1 MKEINNETRD
11 RYFAEAAIRLRE
23 AGFVPQ
29 PQEDKLLPVDWQGSR
44 LCRLTAGGGAQFRAE
59 YLDRE
64 GGRAAFDRVTEIAAT
79 TAEYMRLMEAAP
91 HLVAT
96 GLSGDYRLL
105 ADFGGAVL
113 AGHPTTHGTEFIT
126 WEWDYPHAGMWQGH
140 YYGGNYAGA
149 KQDFCI
155 RAGLIKQNQLF
166 SPEQLT
172 EVYRAIHETLDS
184 AYPITVER
192 VKLLESAAE
201 QIEHTVS
208 DLEQRVDQ
216 SNQRELEL
224 GLEQNE
230 TGQAMY

>member
-1 MKEINNETRD
+1 MKEISTETCD
-11 RYFAEAAIRLRE
+11 RYYEEVSLRLRE
-23 AGFVPQ
+23 AGFEPRS
-29 PQEDKLLPVDWQGSR
+29 QEDKLVAVDWQGSR
-44 LCRLTAGGGAQFRAE
+44 LCRITAGGGAQFRAE

-64 GGRAAFDRVTEIAAT
+64 GGRAAFDRVAEIAAT

-96 GLSGDYRLL
+96 GLEGDYSLL

-126 WEWDYPHAGMWQGH
+126 WEWDYPHTGMWQGH

-172 EVYRAIHETLDS
+172 EVYRAIHETMDS
-184 AYPITVER
+184 AYLITAER
-192 VKLLESAAE
+192 FKLL
-201 QIEHTVS
+201 
-208 DLEQRVDQ
+208 
-216 SNQRELEL
+216 
-224 GLEQNE
+224 
-230 TGQAMY
+230 

>member
-1 MKEINNETRD
+1 M
-11 RYFAEAAIRLRE
+11 
-23 AGFVPQ
+23 
-29 PQEDKLLPVDWQGSR
+29 
-44 LCRLTAGGGAQFRAE
+44 
-59 YLDRE
+59 
-64 GGRAAFDRVTEIAAT
+64 
-79 TAEYMRLMEAAP
+79 
-91 HLVAT
+91 AT
-96 GLSGDYRLL
+96 GLEGDYRLL

-126 WEWDYPHAGMWQGH
+126 WEWDYPHTGMWQGH

-155 RAGLIKQNQLF
+155 RAGLIKQDQLF

-172 EVYRAIHETLDS
+172 EVYRAIHETLDG
-184 AYPITVER
+184 AYPITAER
-192 VKLLESAAE
+192 IKLLESAAE